1 VRFPKC
7 TGAWCANCFVAH
19 DLDCFEIKMPRD
31 FNGASL
37 AEVEDE
43 RRFKMARPGK
53 SLNPRLA
60 RDQAFEA
67 LVIRATLD
75 AFWASATG
83 TVKSHVTNVR
93 FMKRYGDSLDLS
105 PMPSLGP
112 FPLYHHGGML
122 QVILL
127 LLRSTEKGRKN
138 KTVQYSTARKLR
150 STLTKIWEASPQAG
164 ADMVLSS
171 ASRKG
176 RYT

>member
-1 VRFPKC
+1 
-7 TGAWCANCFVAH
+7 
-19 DLDCFEIKMPRD
+19 MPRD